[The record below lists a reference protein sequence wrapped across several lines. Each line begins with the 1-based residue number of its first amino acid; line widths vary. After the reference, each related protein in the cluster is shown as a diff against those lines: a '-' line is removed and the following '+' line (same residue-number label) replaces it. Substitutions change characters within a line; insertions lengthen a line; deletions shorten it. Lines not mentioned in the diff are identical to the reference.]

1 MTVQL
6 SLLVTICLQNDYKV
20 PLVHTLE
27 SRINIIIL
35 RVLRVLLLEI
45 VEVVV
50 VVDVPSKQP
59 MKKSYNP
66 SQSDS
71 STN

>member
-1 MTVQL
+1 MITNY
-6 SLLVTICLQNDYKV
+6 SK
-20 PLVHTLE
+20 LVHTLE

-50 VVDVPSKQP
+50 VVVVDVPSKQP